1 MHSLFSMHVSESQVA
16 RGHATTCASCQY
28 CDQQRAPFVSLT
40 PTITFLPLL
49 PMSGLIMR
57 EFLDRIAAGRIP
69 SGNYGS
75 AIDLQIAT
83 ADAKQRRVTYEYTV
97 TASEVSR
104 NYLDEGWLATVTDNA
119 TDPLICAV
127 ADTRNTFTT
136 SLTVNN
142 LEKIEAG
149 VRLEIECRVIM
160 FQGRML
166 QATAV
171 FRDAAKPGTVYA
183 MGLHTMVY
191 KDHVGQVPGGVSLAR
206 L

>member
-1 MHSLFSMHVSESQVA
+1 MLIYVLHYVNGMASWLVGALAVLAGPVCVVKNLINAVQLYESA
-16 RGHATTCASCQY
+16 RDLA
-28 CDQQRAPFVSLT
+28 R
-40 PTITFLPLL
+40 
-49 PMSGLIMR
+49 
-57 EFLDRIAAGRIP
+57 LDAAQLNRRIP